1 VRPAPALAASA
12 TSLALAACAPGPVS
26 GGGAGGGAGAGNS
39 GGAAAGCVALDVDLA
54 LLDPTIAWARG
65 GPVWSGAWPDMTGR
79 VSLAWAPGKPA
90 QNVDGNSRV
99 LVITE
104 LDLGAGAH
112 LASHVYDPFPA
123 DPNNDGI
130 FAAGKSPSG
139 SFLVAYAYLVP
150 GSPND
155 LSTIFYALGDTSVP
169 ESLTVLPEVLSQVH
183 LPTDIVWDGEA
194 FAVHG
199 DGGVDEWELVVAR
212 VAPDGTVLTPST
224 VYGRTGASGFGPT
237 GYDLSFDAVTGRTW
251 AFNANLPGGLLS
263 AHELD
268 GAVVFAEPLEIDLV
282 TGGSMSRGRI
292 AAHAGGV
299 DLVWFE
305 YSGDYAYIAQRR
317 GLDGA
322 LQAEAV
328 LPYPIDH
335 VGREHALLHE
345 VDGRVFMVNAHWEG
359 AELTVLDLEAG
370 TFTEPEPLL
379 LGDGTGATDLR
390 ELRLWDDPSGR
401 WLAFKDIRG
410 SAEHPGHPGPAW
422 RVVRV
427 APGCVYKTWS
437 RMVQD
442 GEAP

>member
-1 VRPAPALAASA
+1 
-12 TSLALAACAPGPVS
+12 
-26 GGGAGGGAGAGNS
+26 
-39 GGAAAGCVALDVDLA
+39 
-54 LLDPTIAWARG
+54 
-65 GPVWSGAWPDMTGR
+65 
-79 VSLAWAPGKPA
+79 
-90 QNVDGNSRV
+90 
-99 LVITE
+99 
-104 LDLGAGAH
+104 
-112 LASHVYDPFPA
+112 
-123 DPNNDGI
+123 
-130 FAAGKSPSG
+130 
-139 SFLVAYAYLVP
+139 
-150 GSPND
+150 
-155 LSTIFYALGDTSVP
+155 VP

-268 GAVVFAEPLEIDLV
+268 GTVVFAEPLEIDLV
-282 TGGSMSRGRI
+282 THGGMTNGRI
-292 AAHAGGV
+292 AAHGEGL
-299 DLVWFE
+299 DLVWLE
-305 YSGDYAYIAQRR
+305 GGSGDYAYIAQRR

-401 WLAFKDIRG
+401 WLAFNDARG
-410 SAEHPGHPGPAW
+410 LRAEHPEHPGPAW

>member
-1 VRPAPALAASA
+1 MR
-12 TSLALAACAPGPVS
+12 TDESLLPGPGWLPGGTPIWSGVWSQESGPGPGPV
-26 GGGAGGGAGAGNS
+26 
-39 GGAAAGCVALDVDLA
+39 
-54 LLDPTIAWARG
+54 TIAWGPRRLEQQEVHHELSLTSFDVESGEAIESVVFDVLPKDRPVDIFSLRG
-65 GPVWSGAWPDMTGR
+65 DGSGR
-79 VSLAWAPGKPA
+79 
-90 QNVDGNSRV
+90 
-99 LVITE
+99 
-104 LDLGAGAH
+104 
-112 LASHVYDPFPA
+112 
-123 DPNNDGI
+123 
-130 FAAGKSPSG
+130 
-139 SFLVAYAYLVP
+139 FLVAYAYVETVGEL
-150 GSPND
+150 G
-155 LSTIFYALGDTSVP
+155 TIFYALGDTSVP

-282 TGGSMSRGRI
+282 THGGMTNGRI
-292 AAHAGGV
+292 AAHGEGL
-299 DLVWFE
+299 DLVWLE
-305 YSGDYAYIAQRR
+305 GGSGDYAYIAQRR